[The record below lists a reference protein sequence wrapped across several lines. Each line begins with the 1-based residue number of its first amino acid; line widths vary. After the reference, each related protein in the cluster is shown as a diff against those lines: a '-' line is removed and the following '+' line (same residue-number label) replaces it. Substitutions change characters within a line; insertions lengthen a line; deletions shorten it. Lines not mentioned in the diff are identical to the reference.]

1 MDSSNLIIDNGN
13 STDHANSVGEK
24 ILLPAVE
31 SLSFDEVNETQRTTQ
46 LDGMSEGI
54 SQLAKSKAVQF
65 SMEKVKDGS
74 IVQEETKTS
83 NVSQVCFFQITLVAW
98 IKFVCLI

>member
-1 MDSSNLIIDNGN
+1 MDSSDLIIDNGN

-31 SLSFDEVNETQRTTQ
+31 SLSFDEVNETQRATQ
-46 LDGMSEGI
+46 LDGISEGI
-54 SQLAKSKAVQF
+54 SQLAKSKEVQF
-65 SMEKVKDGS
+65 SMEKVKDAS
-74 IVQEETKTS
+74 IVHEETKTS

-98 IKFVCLI
+98 IKSVCLI